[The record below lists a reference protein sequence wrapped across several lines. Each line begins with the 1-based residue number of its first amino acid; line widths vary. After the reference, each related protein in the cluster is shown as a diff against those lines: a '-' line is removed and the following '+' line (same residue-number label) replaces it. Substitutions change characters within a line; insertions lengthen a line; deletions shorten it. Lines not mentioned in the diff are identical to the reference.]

1 MCISSYHFYQL
12 GKNVKLKVFYIV
24 CFSLLL
30 ENRSKYSATKTK
42 LVSGE
47 GVRGCCS
54 ASALC
59 ISPKGWEMLMA
70 SGPLEKEARKK
81 ITVGDAGHK
90 GNRVGLAVEVQM
102 VPWISALVH
111 WRLHMLPGGY
121 LCCPRC
127 VLEPKSRLLMESRL
141 WGALGR
147 DGRQWEV
154 SSLHI
159 PPNCCPFL
167 WLKLGL
173 AEPPGSGAACAL
185 HWRTFS
191 TALQA
196 AVQGHPQELPSL
208 LFSF

>member
-47 GVRGCCS
+47 GVRSCWS

-59 ISPKGWEMLMA
+59 ISPKGSEMLMA

-90 GNRVGLAVEVQM
+90 GNRVGLAVEVTWCLGS
-102 VPWISALVH
+102 VLWSTGDSPCYL
-111 WRLHMLPGGY
+111 GEY

-127 VLEPKSRLLMESRL
+127 VLEPKSRLLRRAGSE
-141 WGALGR
+141 GALGR

-159 PPNCCPFL
+159 LPSYCPFL

-173 AEPPGSGAACAL
+173 AEPPSSGAVCAL
-185 HWRTFS
+185 QWRTFS
-191 TALQA
+191 TAPQA